1 MTDFRA
7 RRPHPD
13 DYMPYFQRYIDRV
26 PDGDVAVTMQR
37 HVSTSL
43 TTLRGISE
51 AQAEVHLTP
60 ESWTAKQTLGH
71 LTDSERIFADRAL
84 RFARGETQPLPG
96 FEPLEYMRAASFDR
110 RTWADLID
118 EFETVRRAT
127 VSLFLSFDQMAWE
140 RRGVASD
147 QSVSVRALAFI
158 IVGHAVEHLAM
169 IGRLAVTSKNPDAII
184 DDVRHTHAS

>member
-7 RRPHPD
+7 RRPDPD
-13 DYMPYFQRYIDRV
+13 EYMPYFQRYISCV
-26 PDGDVAVTMQR
+26 PDGDVTVTMQR

-43 TTLRGISE
+43 TMLRAIPE
-51 AQAEVHLTP
+51 AQAEVRLTP

-84 RFARGETQPLPG
+84 RFARGETQQLPG
-96 FEPLEYMRAASFDR
+96 FEPLDYLRAAGFDR

-127 VSLFLSFDQMAWE
+127 VSLFLSFDQLAWE
-140 RRGVASD
+140 RRGVTSD

-158 IVGHAVEHLAM
+158 IVGHAFEHLAM
-169 IGRLAVTSKNPDAII
+169 IRRLAVTS
-184 DDVRHTHAS
+184 